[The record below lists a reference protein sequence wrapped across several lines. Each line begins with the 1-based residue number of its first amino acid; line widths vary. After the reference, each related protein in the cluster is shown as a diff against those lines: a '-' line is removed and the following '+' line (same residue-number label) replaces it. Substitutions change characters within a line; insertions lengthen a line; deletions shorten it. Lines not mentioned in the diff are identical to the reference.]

1 MPATLQKKSTT
12 RMAGEAPSRKSRSY
26 ELEARAASK
35 VTASGWTESTGVSS
49 TRGRQ
54 WKEMEGLTAVTSARK
69 GPAVE
74 GDGGLDD
81 DDGDGE
87 AVSGQDF
94 AELGH
99 GDEVAQ
105 AGRRV

>member
-1 MPATLQKKSTT
+1 M
-12 RMAGEAPSRKSRSY
+12 
-26 ELEARAASK
+26 
-35 VTASGWTESTGVSS
+35 
-49 TRGRQ
+49 
-54 WKEMEGLTAVTSARK
+54 TAVTSARK